1 MDSSFLTGIHI
12 GLGLFACILF
22 LKLVIQFGLPNHPAR
37 FVSYVVGLCVAAYF
51 VGLGLTDLNIIP
63 PWDWVRWRAL
73 PLIAGSLCLLFQTI
87 VLVGNFSLLQQKVMS
102 RLPIIASLICF
113 AFFAV
118 YADAFMSSFLII
130 GGVFLIILVNK
141 ARHQTRLY
149 VKMLLMFSIHLGLSY
164 LDQYWA
170 YVSSQVFLFFVIFYV
185 FLFEHSFGVAA
196 MVDDFKGSL
205 EGDRR

>member
-1 MDSSFLTGIHI
+1 M
-12 GLGLFACILF
+12 
-22 LKLVIQFGLPNHPAR
+22 
-37 FVSYVVGLCVAAYF
+37 
-51 VGLGLTDLNIIP
+51 
-63 PWDWVRWRAL
+63 
-73 PLIAGSLCLLFQTI
+73 
-87 VLVGNFSLLQQKVMS
+87 
-102 RLPIIASLICF
+102 
-113 AFFAV
+113 
-118 YADAFMSSFLII
+118 
-130 GGVFLIILVNK
+130 VNK